1 MLTENYIL
9 LIFNCYKYREKAIK
23 QKETWLKN
31 IDIRYFHVLGDPNL
45 STDYHFDISN
55 NILHVKCDDDYNSL
69 PKKVLRAYMAISHT
83 YHFKYI
89 FKTDDDQYLEPVHFL
104 YTMMNILDK
113 KTPKVHYGGKI
124 NNVTIPYKSQY
135 YRIHPELPKDLS
147 IYTTKYCSGRFY
159 FLSWE
164 AVFNLSNKKVLIEN
178 EYLEDYAIGYYLSSY
193 LKTNIL
199 DITVDKYFKDC

>member
-1 MLTENYIL
+1 LFANG
-9 LIFNCYKYREKAIK
+9 IK
-23 QKETWLKN
+23 LART
-31 IDIRYFHVLGDPNL
+31 
-45 STDYHFDISN
+45 STGNTVCS
-55 NILHVKCDDDYNSL
+55 K
-69 PKKVLRAYMAISHT
+69 ISH
-83 YHFKYI
+83 
-89 FKTDDDQYLEPVHFL
+89 LVL
-104 YTMMNILDK
+104 L
-113 KTPKVHYGGKI
+113 
-124 NNVTIPYKSQY
+124 PYKSQY